1 MPHFFAEKIV
11 RLLSENGQNKIVE
24 EIFIKIRIS
33 QQPLNI
39 VSSQKEEKI
48 PVHFTFTK
56 VDSSRKAKESL
67 INSSISTIL
76 ARFYAIFDQN
86 AVKTR
91 ISTSKSTKFVNFRH
105 SYPSVI
111 LPYTAPL

>member
-39 VSSQKEEKI
+39 G
-48 PVHFTFTK
+48 H
-56 VDSSRKAKESL
+56 L
-67 INSSISTIL
+67 
-76 ARFYAIFDQN
+76 
-86 AVKTR
+86 
-91 ISTSKSTKFVNFRH
+91 
-105 SYPSVI
+105 
-111 LPYTAPL
+111 

>member
-56 VDSSRKAKESL
+56 VDSSRKAKFLTEKIVSQFQY
-67 INSSISTIL
+67 ISSDLFFLEIDLTHLKSDLSKQKKNKDIL
-76 ARFYAIFDQN
+76 
-86 AVKTR
+86 
-91 ISTSKSTKFVNFRH
+91 
-105 SYPSVI
+105 SV
-111 LPYTAPL
+111 